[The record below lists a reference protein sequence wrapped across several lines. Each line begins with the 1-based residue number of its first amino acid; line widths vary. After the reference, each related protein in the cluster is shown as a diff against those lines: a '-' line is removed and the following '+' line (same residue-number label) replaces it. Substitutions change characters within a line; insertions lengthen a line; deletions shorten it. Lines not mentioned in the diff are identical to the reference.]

1 MPHQHGQHREHLHNP
16 TGLTDTAVS
25 QGHDFIE
32 HAEHEEEQVSHQRH
46 EANLSRSWA
55 VDREITNYRQS
66 SIINRTPRNRAP
78 LRQAVVTRDLRWQ
91 KK

>member
-32 HAEHEEEQVSHQRH
+32 HAEHEEEQVSRQRH
-46 EANLSRSWA
+46 EADQIRSTGMVTKKLLTLSKAPSSTGHQ
-55 VDREITNYRQS
+55 EIERPSGKQ
-66 SIINRTPRNRAP
+66 
-78 LRQAVVTRDLRWQ
+78 W
-91 KK
+91 